1 MQGHIFGQVVTL
13 YQICCTKT
21 KKHLRTQ
28 VLFSMKRTLRCMK
41 SEAGLR
47 PMKRGFAAW
56 RGTGASRLLTA
67 NASSPIMLLSRVK
80 SLRRRVNFI
89 SHFACA
95 KHFTHSFGTAFAVL
109 FFLSCIVKNPKNRL
123 KTIRNNKNASQLQVK
138 NLMGFEIKNGTC
150 TVQSAGLILSFYFIQ
165 QSHRQ
170 LLQRQLYR

>member
-47 PMKRGFAAW
+47 PRQRGFAAW
-56 RGTGASRLLTA
+56 RGTGA
-67 NASSPIMLLSRVK
+67 
-80 SLRRRVNFI
+80 FYG
-89 SHFACA
+89 
-95 KHFTHSFGTAFAVL
+95 SFFV
-109 FFLSCIVKNPKNRL
+109 LSCIVKNPKNRL
-123 KTIRNNKNASQLQVK
+123 KTIRNNKNASQMQVK
-138 NLMGFEIKNGTC
+138 NLMGFEIKNETC
-150 TVQSAGLILSFYFIQ
+150 TVQSAGLILSSYFIQ